1 MRRSIA
7 RRAQVAGYATQTHGA
22 LNTIPLDDYFLFD
35 LLLKYD
41 FNNHFSASFKV
52 ENIFDNSYTEIRGF
66 ATRGRGFYL
75 TLRAGF

>member
-1 MRRSIA
+1 VSSYTD
-7 RRAQVAGYATQTHGA
+7 VYYDYTLGPYGA

-52 ENIFDNSYTEIRGF
+52 ENIFDTSYTEIRGF